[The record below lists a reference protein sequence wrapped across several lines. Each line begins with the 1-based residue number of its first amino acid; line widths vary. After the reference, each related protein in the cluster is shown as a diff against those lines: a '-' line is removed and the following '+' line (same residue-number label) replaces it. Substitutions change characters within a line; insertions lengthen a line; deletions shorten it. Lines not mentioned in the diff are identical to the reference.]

1 MEDPGEQTRGGPWT
15 EHTPQHLTR
24 RARMSSTSNNI
35 FIVPYE
41 VFQALDPI
49 EKIVI
54 RAQEA
59 RGEVRIAGEP
69 KEEPR

>member
-1 MEDPGEQTRGGPWT
+1 
-15 EHTPQHLTR
+15 
-24 RARMSSTSNNI
+24 MSSTSNNI